1 MYSCLKSRI
10 SGDLKLTLFYEAG
23 NITTHEDETHLFAHI
38 PTFIVAASLQLS
50 MDLFKRILE
59 LDSADHGFNITA
71 INTKLNHLLVL
82 AITGQ
87 LTIGKPERIQHTL
100 TA

>member
-1 MYSCLKSRI
+1 MRLAILQLMKMKLICLHISPPSSWLRPYSCPWI
-10 SGDLKLTLFYEAG
+10 
-23 NITTHEDETHLFAHI
+23 
-38 PTFIVAASLQLS
+38 
-50 MDLFKRILE
+50 FKRILE
-59 LDSADHGFNITA
+59 FDPADHGFNITA